1 MSSPTGSPPS
11 PRLPEAPGIERRS
24 QIDTELVKGLLLA
37 NGGGAV
43 ALLAFLKVVFEV
55 RRLEPLA
62 EFVVFGLLAF
72 HLGIVAALIHNKYR
86 RDCSLIFEH
95 HNYRPPAGTLWGIKL
110 KEPRV
115 CGISKLF
122 RFLSIAMFLLG
133 GLIVSGGALW
143 LLWCG

>member
-1 MSSPTGSPPS
+1 M
-11 PRLPEAPGIERRS
+11 
-24 QIDTELVKGLLLA
+24 
-37 NGGGAV
+37 

-62 EFVVFGLLAF
+62 PFVVFGLLAF

-86 RDCSLIFEH
+86 RDCSLIHEH
-95 HNYRPPAGTLWGIKL
+95 YDYRPPGGTLWVFKL

-122 RFLSIAMFLLG
+122 RFLSITMFLLG
-133 GLIVSGGALW
+133 GLIVGGGALW
-143 LLWCG
+143 LLRCS